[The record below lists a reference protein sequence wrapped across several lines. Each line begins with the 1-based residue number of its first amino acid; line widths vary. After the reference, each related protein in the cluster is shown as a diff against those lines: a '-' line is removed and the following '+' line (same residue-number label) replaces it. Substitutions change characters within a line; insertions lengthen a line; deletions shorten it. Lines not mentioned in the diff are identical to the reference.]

1 MNQLTVIKQGQIVFK
16 GAFKTKK
23 EAINKLNSLT
33 SFYNGNCKGF
43 LMTKK

>member
-1 MNQLTVIKQGQIVFK
+1 MTQLTVIKEGQTIFK
-16 GAFKTKK
+16 GAFKSRKQ
-23 EAINKLNSLT
+23 AIEKLNNLT